1 MSELNENPSSPV
13 ESVSEDLPT
22 TSKAAIAS
30 LIFGI
35 LSLFL
40 SCLAGLPG
48 VVLAIIAM
56 AQIKKSNGLL
66 RGSGLAV
73 AGLVSSLTLSMV
85 SLIIGILIGM
95 LLPALDR
102 AREASQRLQE
112 KRAAVQVREALRE
125 EGGQDKAVERKTF
138 SSEGPV
144 KSAK

>member
-1 MSELNENPSSPV
+1 MSEFNKNPSSPV

-85 SLIIGILIGM
+85 SLIIWILIGM
-95 LLPALDR
+95 LLPALDQ
-102 AREASQRLQE
+102 AREASQQLQE

-125 EGGQDKAVERKTF
+125 EGGQDKAGELKA